1 VLSLL
6 ADAGALDAGLKV
18 RALTLPDVFQDQD
31 KPDRLY
37 SAAGL
42 DAKSIV
48 AKAIEALGP
57 GAKVA
62 SLTG

>member
-1 VLSLL
+1 M
-6 ADAGALDAGLKV
+6 
-18 RALTLPDVFQDQD
+18 PDVFQDQD

-37 SAAGL
+37 ATAGL
-42 DAKSIV
+42 DAKAIF

-62 SLTG
+62 SLRG